1 MAGLLDL
8 GLDPEMLTELHQ
20 FQQPSAEAKA
30 LAQRNALMQ
39 AGFAMMANNRGM
51 SKGQAFG
58 NAMGNGGMA
67 GMDAYQGTL
76 DTAQKNQQQQL
87 TQGMQFSKL
96 AQEQKLKQEQKQLI
110 ESLAA
115 KHPQLA
121 DYIRLN
127 PSEAM
132 KHLYPQASKPD
143 TPYFQFLPTAN
154 GYAIGDAR
162 QGTIKMP
169 DSPVIRATDD
179 PKLQG
184 EISGAKEGAKVRAE
198 SQAKSEIQ
206 LPSYIGQSEETLKQI
221 EELRKHPG
229 MSMAVGK
236 SSMLGVQKIPGTEA
250 YGFMNRLGQLKGGAF
265 LQAFESLKGAG
276 QITEIEGK
284 KATDAITRMDNA
296 TSEAEFNSALND
308 YESVIKQGVDRAKL
322 KAGAGGGQSSQG
334 GIPVG
339 AVQYPKD
346 AGKPGVKVPLGN
358 DQRMAILANELQNEN
373 QAYAQA
379 QKAGDLN
386 GMAAAKRNIEL
397 LNKDIGATKL
407 KPQAQVQAPQASG
420 IRKYNPM
427 TGRIE

>member
-20 FQQPSAEAKA
+20 FQQPTAEAQAAAK
-30 LAQRNALMQ
+30 RNALMQ

-76 DTAQKNQQQQL
+76 DTAQRNQQQQL
-87 TQGMQFSKL
+87 TQGLQFSKL
-96 AQEQKLKQEQKQLI
+96 AQEQKLKQEQKQMI

-132 KHLYPQASKPD
+132 KQLYP
-143 TPYFQFLPTAN
+143 TPNKVDPYYTPLPTAN
-154 GYAIGDAR
+154 GYASFDNRSGKLS
-162 QGTIKMP
+162 QLEMGG
-169 DSPVIRATDD
+169 SPVIRSSDD
-179 PKLQG
+179 PALQG
-184 EISGAKEGAKVRAE
+184 RIAGAKESGKIMGESSTNAAIGLPKYV
-198 SQAKSEIQ
+198 SQAEKS
-206 LPSYIGQSEETLKQI
+206 LK
-221 EELRKHPG
+221 EVDSLLSHPG
-229 MSMAVGK
+229 FKTAVGK
-236 SSMLGVQKIPGTEA
+236 SSMLGVQKIPGTDA
-250 YGFMNRLGQLKGGAF
+250 YDFMNRLEQVKGGSF
-265 LQAFESLKGAG
+265 LEAFEQLKGAG
-276 QITEIEGK
+276 QITEIEGT
-284 KATDAITRMDNA
+284 KATQAINRMNNA
-296 TSEAEFNSALND
+296 SSEQEFIAAAND
-308 YESVIKQGVDRAKL
+308 FKGLITTGLDRAKS
-322 KAGAGGGQSSQG
+322 KASQG
-334 GIPVG
+334 GIPVDS
-339 AVQYPKD
+339 VQYPKE

-407 KPQAQVQAPQASG
+407 KPQAQIQAPQASG